1 MFHSLLGAKICQ
13 KPMRGTMN
21 KTDLIKKLSQ
31 STGRKQKDCKE
42 LVEAVL
48 ELLQKAVCAEE
59 DVLLQG
65 FGTFKLKYKQA
76 RTAKNPSTG
85 KAIEIPEKYVPVFS
99 PAKAFVELCNN
110 FDTSDTS
117 DSYDE
122 DIENDE

>member
-1 MFHSLLGAKICQ
+1 
-13 KPMRGTMN
+13 MN
-21 KTDLIKKLSQ
+21 KSDLIKELAR

-42 LVEAVL
+42 LVEAFF
-48 ELLQKAVCAEE
+48 ELLQKTLLSQE

-76 RTAKNPSTG
+76 RSAKNPSTG
-85 KAIEIPEKYVPVFS
+85 EAIDVPEKYVPVFS
-99 PAKAFVELCNN
+99 PAKAFVERCCN
-110 FDTSDTS
+110 FDTPDTS

>member
-1 MFHSLLGAKICQ
+1 
-13 KPMRGTMN
+13 MN
-21 KTDLIKKLSQ
+21 KSDLIKKLAQ

-48 ELLQKAVCAEE
+48 ELLQKAILSQE

-85 KAIEIPEKYVPVFS
+85 EAIEVPEKYVPVFS
-99 PAKAFVELCNN
+99 PAKAFVERCCN
-110 FDTSDTS
+110 FDTP

-122 DIENDE
+122 DE

>member
-1 MFHSLLGAKICQ
+1 
-13 KPMRGTMN
+13 MN
-21 KTDLIKKLSQ
+21 KSDLIKELSR

-48 ELLQKAVCAEE
+48 ELLQKAIRSQE

-85 KAIEIPEKYVPVFS
+85 EEIEVPDKYVPVFS

-110 FDTSDTS
+110 D
-117 DSYDE
+117 DE
-122 DIENDE
+122 DE